1 MANEYRVVFK
11 GEILEGFDP
20 ELVRSKAE
28 KKLKTNPEQIT
39 RLFSGRQAVLKKG
52 ISAELGE
59 RYVQELR
66 RIGMLVTIE
75 AMPAPAPQPTPLPVS
90 SDLEKTQ
97 LADPQALSRYLE
109 EQADPANAPT
119 LIVPASRQASLMQ
132 AVLPATGAAP
142 ASQTMPRSAADMPT
156 MIVTPPGQMP
166 TLVVQQAAPK
176 HDPERTLIANP
187 EALDAYFK
195 SNTGAQPAALATGGI
210 NLPNSI
216 SDDPHTTQLNPAALD
231 IYLSAAPLQ
240 PVVKETLRSVP
251 ISITEPEEEAVA
263 VFAPVEAPRPFSAQA
278 APAAEWQPLENE
290 LVPTPRPAG
299 MDKRRKQQ
307 LAGAFVALLLL
318 MWWLL

>member
-11 GEILEGFDP
+11 GKILEGFDP
-20 ELVRSKAE
+20 ELVRSKAQV
-28 KKLKTNPEQIT
+28 KLKTTPEQIA

-75 AMPAPAPQPTPLPVS
+75 AMPAPAPQPTPALVS

-97 LADPQALSRYLE
+97 LADPQALARYLE
-109 EQADPANAPT
+109 EQP
-119 LIVPASRQASLMQ
+119 
-132 AVLPATGAAP
+132 AP
-142 ASQTMPRSAADMPT
+142 ASAPFLTSSAPASPPAPNSAAEMPS
-156 MIVTPPGQMP
+156 MIATPPEQKP
-166 TLVVQQAAPK
+166 VQFAHQATPK

-210 NLPNSI
+210 NLPNSLN
-216 SDDPHTTQLNPAALD
+216 DDPHKTQLNPAALD
-231 IYLSAAPLQ
+231 AYLSAAPLQ
-240 PVVKETLRSVP
+240 PQAKEELRSVP
-251 ISITEPEEEAVA
+251 VSIVEPEEEAVA
-263 VFAPVEAPRPFSAQA
+263 VFAPVEAPRPFSGQA
-278 APAAEWQPLENE
+278 APAAEDLPAEDE
-290 LVPTPRPAG
+290 FTPTPRPVG
-299 MDKRRKQQ
+299 MSTRRKQQ
-307 LAGAFVALLLL
+307 LAGGFVVVLLL